1 MQSAYGLYKVNR
13 DKDALFVSTE
23 ESPNKVLE
31 IRDSG
36 VWYLARTVKT
46 DIGLEWSWNILEE
59 FMIKEFKPFFK
70 LKQAPLPSLRYDIM
84 SYFK

>member
-1 MQSAYGLYKVNR
+1 MQSAYGLYKVNK

-36 VWYLARTVKT
+36 VWYLAKTVKT
-46 DIGLEWSWNILEE
+46 DIGVESPWNILEP
-59 FMIKEFKPFFK
+59 MLIKEFIPFFK

>member
-1 MQSAYGLYKVNR
+1 MQSAYGLYKVNK
-13 DKDALFVSTE
+13 DKDAVFVSTE

-36 VWYLARTVKT
+36 VWYLARTVET
-46 DIGLEWSWNILEE
+46 DIGFEYPWNMVED
-59 FMIKEFKPFFK
+59 FMIKEFMPFFK
-70 LKQAPLPSLRYDIM
+70 LKEAPLPSLKYDMM